1 MTLKSIC
8 TFILGIVIFS
18 SCSHDPLDIDASD
31 IKVDIKFYNVD
42 SSFVHADSA
51 QIISLHNKYK
61 NEIGNIYDYE
71 LGYCLG
77 IGNVSDTAFYRSF
90 TAFLNDEYVKR
101 VSQRIEEKFSN
112 LTTQKKEIED
122 GFKRIKFH
130 IPNGKIP
137 KSIVFMNSFYASN
150 AFCTET
156 EIGIGL
162 ERYLGKETDVIQ
174 ELPADQF
181 YEWMKEGLDEKYL
194 TRDAI
199 CAWVMTHYVEEVEG
213 NLVEEMINWGKILY
227 LTQAAF
233 PDKDIAHV
241 LRYSTEEFQWAV
253 DNEYQHW
260 KYLVDEKM
268 LFKTDERI
276 KTNLLNDAPFTAG
289 FPEKGPDRL
298 GQFFGLRMV
307 QKYIEIKEISVKEL
321 INTPYTAILAE
332 YEID

>member
-1 MTLKSIC
+1 VDISNIK
-8 TFILGIVIFS
+8 
-18 SCSHDPLDIDASD
+18 LDIH
-31 IKVDIKFYNVD
+31 FYNID
-42 SSFVHADSA
+42 SSLVHADSNEL
-51 QIISLHNKYK
+51 ISLHKKYK
-61 NEIGNIYDYE
+61 KEIGNIYDYE

-77 IGNVSDTAFYRSF
+77 IGDVSDTAYYNSI
-90 TAFLNDEYVKR
+90 TAFLEDDYVKR
-101 VSQRIEEKFSN
+101 VSKRIEEKFSN
-112 LTTQKKEIED
+112 LSTQKKEIED
-122 GFKRIKFH
+122 GFKRLKFH
-130 IPNGKIP
+130 FPSGKIP
-137 KSIVFMNSFYASN
+137 KSVVFMNSFFASN

-174 ELPADQF
+174 ELPANQF
-181 YEWMKEGLDEKYL
+181 YEWMKEGLDAKYL

-199 CAWVMTHYVEEVEG
+199 CAWAMTHYVEEVEG
-213 NLVEEMINWGKILY
+213 NLVEEMIRWGKILY
-227 LTQAAF
+227 VTQAAF
-233 PDKDIAHV
+233 PAKEVADI
-241 LRYSTEEFQWAV
+241 LRYSKDEFQWAV

-260 KYLVDEKM
+260 KYMVDEKM
-268 LFKTDERI
+268 LFKIDERI

-307 QKYIEIKEISVKEL
+307 QKYMEINKVSVKEL